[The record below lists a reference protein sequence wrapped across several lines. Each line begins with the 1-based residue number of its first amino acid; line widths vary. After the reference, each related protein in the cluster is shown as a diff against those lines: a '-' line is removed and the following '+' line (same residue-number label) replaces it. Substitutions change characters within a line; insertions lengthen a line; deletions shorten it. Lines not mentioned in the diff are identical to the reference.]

1 MMLLAQTAEQIA
13 NPWFF
18 LKEVNASL
26 NALSLLLLIC
36 GWIAIKSKREGLHKT
51 CMLSAAAVSAIFLVS
66 YLTYHAQIGSV
77 SYSGQGIMRVVYFV
91 ILISHIIL
99 AALQVPLILM
109 VIRRGLKGERER
121 HRRLARITLPI
132 WLYVSA
138 TGVIVFLM
146 LYGWPG

>member
-1 MMLLAQTAEQIA
+1 MFLAQTPEQIA

-26 NALSLLLLIC
+26 NALALLLLIL
-36 GWIAIKSKREGLHKT
+36 GWIAIKRGHEGRHKA
-51 CMLSAAAVSAIFLVS
+51 CMLSAAGVSALFLTS

-77 SYSGQGIMRVVYFV
+77 GYSGQGTWRVIYFI
-91 ILISHIIL
+91 ILISHVIL
-99 AALQVPLILM
+99 AVVQVPLILM
-109 VIRRGLKGERER
+109 VISRGLKDERER

-138 TGVIVFLM
+138 TGVIVYLM
-146 LYGWPG
+146 LYL